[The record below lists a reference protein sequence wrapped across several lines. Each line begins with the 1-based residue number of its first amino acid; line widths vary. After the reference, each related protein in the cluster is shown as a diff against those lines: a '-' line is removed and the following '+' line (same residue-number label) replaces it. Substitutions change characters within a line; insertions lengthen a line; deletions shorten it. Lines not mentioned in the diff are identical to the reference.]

1 MRSMYGI
8 SIKPILF
15 KPRSGEI
22 DLVMGAAH
30 HYYTLPYNN
39 RYLS

>member
-22 DLVMGAAH
+22 DLVMGAARH
-30 HYYTLPYNN
+30 I
-39 RYLS
+39 